1 MYKLPP
7 VTSCI
12 KGNISNLHHS
22 PMKYFLSPFYRRR
35 MWHSQ
40 RNAQDLSSSVLH
52 DLPVYGLN
60 KQPFSKCHPSSR
72 ATLLP
77 STHQSRSGLEGRA
90 CRKEALHFLKHL
102 HLGLGL
108 HYDHYCPYFFFF
120 LVVYQTLCFSYIH
133 SALDFYLVLMTDT
146 IFLEILMPWSIIWKL
161 RGDKKATEHSTN
173 WNTKCWFLVSF
184 RGLQSSYFGISR

>member
-60 KQPFSKCHPSSR
+60 KQPFSKCHPTSR
-72 ATLLP
+72 AALLP

-120 LVVYQTLCFSYIH
+120 FGSLSNPLFLLYSFSPGFLFSSDDRYNIFGNFD
-133 SALDFYLVLMTDT
+133 ALEYNLK
-146 IFLEILMPWSIIWKL
+146 IK
-161 RGDKKATEHSTN
+161 R
-173 WNTKCWFLVSF
+173 
-184 RGLQSSYFGISR
+184 R